1 MVLGG
6 RVYCRAGHRPLRTS
20 FSSHSPLSLSVLLSA
35 PFYFNLPAKGGTWV
49 WFWRALR
56 QKGPLIAWELHFL
69 PRFPSPYAP
78 SNTGTSSGPLP
89 SHLPISSLP
98 PSHGHLPTVCH
109 LPPVFIPPSGRRALG
124 RPGKG
129 ELWGGSSHHH
139 VVDGD
144 PAVRREVLQHGDQ
157 ELQTAIPVAQQQ
169 HHPDEVENAN
179 HGTGQVIGHVK
190 DLRVRGGA
198 VVGGNCSLPGRV
210 QAWPCRC
217 SLQISLWP

>member
-1 MVLGG
+1 M
-6 RVYCRAGHRPLRTS
+6 YCRAGHRPLRTS

-78 SNTGTSSGPLP
+78 SNTGTSSGPLL
-89 SHLPISSLP
+89 SHLPTSSLP

-129 ELWGGSSHHH
+129 ELWGVLTTMWLMETQQSGGKSCSMGTRNCRQPSQWHSSSII
-139 VVDGD
+139 
-144 PAVRREVLQHGDQ
+144 PMRLKMRT
-157 ELQTAIPVAQQQ
+157 TALA
-169 HHPDEVENAN
+169 
-179 HGTGQVIGHVK
+179 
-190 DLRVRGGA
+190 R
-198 VVGGNCSLPGRV
+198 S
-210 QAWPCRC
+210 
-217 SLQISLWP
+217 